1 MAILGADPAAFDAY
15 DRGIA
20 AEYRHVPGWLYALNR
35 RRFLK
40 ALLARQRIFLDD
52 GFHARFD
59 AQARHNLRR
68 AVTTKR

>member
-1 MAILGADPAAFDAY
+1 MKPPSTVAW
-15 DRGIA
+15 R
-20 AEYRHVPGWLYALNR
+20 LNR